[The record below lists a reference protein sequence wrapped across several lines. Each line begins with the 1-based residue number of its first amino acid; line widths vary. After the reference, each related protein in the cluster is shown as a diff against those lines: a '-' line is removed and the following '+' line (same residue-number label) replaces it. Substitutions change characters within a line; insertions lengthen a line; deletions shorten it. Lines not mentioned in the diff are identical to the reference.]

1 MFYRLYPQTND
12 ARLFTEPRSQSGLSY
27 RTVKE
32 MRALYPNGNFVI
44 IGEIGSFARPPTD
57 GDKLL
62 TEDGQLFPI
71 LPRGSLKRPF
81 EWIVGYIAVE
91 ENTLVAAVKCLFP
104 SAFRHQKRRQIH
116 L

>member
-12 ARLFTEPRSQSGLSY
+12 ARLFTKLHSRSRLPY
-27 RTVKE
+27 RTAKE
-32 MRALYPNGNFVI
+32 MRERYPNGNFVI

-62 TEDGQLFPI
+62 TEDGQILPI

-81 EWIVGYIAVE
+81 EWIAGYVAVDK
-91 ENTLVAAVKCLFP
+91 NAYLAAIGSLIP
-104 SAFRHQKRRQIH
+104 SFLRR
-116 L
+116 